1 MSDPGGPEACEDV
14 HEDLPTTEL
23 VVTSC
28 AIDRAVIAI
37 INRCLDEDRFIR
49 LIAEGEDVLKVIKIV
64 DEVKGMRNG
73 GILQQT
79 RTSFPHDRATI
90 EIMLSVHPYDRARQH
105 PAEAESRAKRARTKE
120 ASLVP
125 KVRREAGDL

>member
-1 MSDPGGPEACEDV
+1 MSDPGGPGACEDV
-14 HEDLPTTEL
+14 HEVSPTTEL

-28 AIDRAVIAI
+28 AKDRAVVAI

-79 RTSFPHDRATI
+79 RTSFPYDRATI
-90 EIMLSVHPYDRARQH
+90 EITLSVHPYDRARQQ
-105 PAEAESRAKRARTKE
+105 PAEAESQAKRARIE
-120 ASLVP
+120 EV
-125 KVRREAGDL
+125 D